1 MDKPQGLR
9 FEALVATGDFVTSQA
24 VGVPALVLGED

>member
-9 FEALVATGDFVTSQA
+9 FEALVARRLAPGTKNQEPRTKN
-24 VGVPALVLGED
+24 